1 MQFAL
6 AANTI
11 WSHSAIK
18 LIFTQGPSITTRLV
32 VASFLSISMMVLDH
46 RYNHLE
52 SIRSAL
58 SVMLYPIQYLASLPL
73 LLSESASDAIVSRNQ
88 LEEQRD
94 KLHQENLQLR
104 ARLQKF
110 EALEAENMRL
120 RGLLDS
126 SFKVGDRVLIAEL
139 IAVEQD
145 PFRQQVLINK
155 GKSSGLFEGQPV
167 LDANAVVGQ
176 VTHINPFTASV
187 LLITDAT
194 HALPIQVNRNG
205 LRTIAL
211 GTGLIN
217 RLELPHL
224 PNNADI
230 QVGDLLTTSG
240 LGGGFPPGYPVAEVI
255 EVRREPGQ
263 PFASVIAQTTA
274 HLDRIREV
282 LLVWTLDPRA
292 SSEQA
297 RENTPI
303 PDAEDASTS
312 PPLEAE

>member
-1 MQFAL
+1 V
-6 AANTI
+6 
-11 WSHSAIK
+11 SAV
-18 LIFTQGPSITTRLV
+18 L
-32 VASFLSISMMVLDH
+32 LSIAIMVLDH

-52 SIRSAL
+52 SLRSGL
-58 SVMLYPIQYLASLPL
+58 SVLLFPVQYLASLPL
-73 LLSESASDAIVSRNQ
+73 LLSESASDAITTRSE
-88 LEEQRD
+88 LKSERD
-94 KLHQENLQLR
+94 RLHTENLQLR
-104 ARLQKF
+104 ARQQKF

-155 GKSSGLFEGQPV
+155 GETSGLFVGQPV
-167 LDANAVVGQ
+167 VDANAVVGQ
-176 VTHINPFTASV
+176 VTHITPYSANV

-194 HALPIQVNRNG
+194 HALPVQVSRNG

-230 QVGDLLTTSG
+230 KVGDLLTTSG
-240 LGGGFPPGYPVAEVI
+240 MGGSFPPGYPVAQVI
-255 EVRREPGQ
+255 DVKREPGQ

-282 LLVWTLDPRA
+282 LLVWTLDPDITTTPMTMGK
-292 SSEQA
+292 SE
-297 RENTPI
+297 EP
-303 PDAEDASTS
+303 PVPSEPGEEGAE
-312 PPLEAE
+312 

>member
-1 MQFAL
+1 M
-6 AANTI
+6 
-11 WSHSAIK
+11 K

-32 VASFLSISMMVLDH
+32 AAALLSIALMVLDH
-46 RYNHLE
+46 RRNHLE
-52 SIRSAL
+52 HLRSTLAVL
-58 SVMLYPIQYLASLPL
+58 LYPVQYLAALPV
-73 LLSESASDAIVSRNQ
+73 LLSESAGNAIINRNQ
-88 LEEQRD
+88 LQSERDRLEE
-94 KLHQENLQLR
+94 ENLLLR

-155 GKSSGLFEGQPV
+155 GETSGAFEGQPV

-187 LLITDAT
+187 LLITDAA
-194 HALPIQVNRNG
+194 HALPVQVNRNG

-230 QVGDLLTTSG
+230 QVGDLLVTSG

-255 EVRREPGQ
+255 EVRRVPGQ
-263 PFASVIAQTTA
+263 PFAAVIAQTTA

-282 LLVWTLDPRA
+282 LLVWTLDPGNRPA
-292 SSEQA
+292 IQA
-297 RENTPI
+297 GTDEPSRETTTEP
-303 PDAEDASTS
+303 AK
-312 PPLEAE
+312 EAVE

>member
-1 MQFAL
+1 M
-6 AANTI
+6 I
-11 WSHSAIK
+11 
-18 LIFTQGPSITTRLV
+18 
-32 VASFLSISMMVLDH
+32 LDH

-52 SIRSAL
+52 SLRAGL
-58 SVMLYPIQYLASLPL
+58 SVLLLPVQYLASLPL
-73 LLSESASDAIVSRNQ
+73 LLSESASDAITTHGE
-88 LEEQRD
+88 LESERD
-94 KLHQENLQLR
+94 RLREENLLLR
-104 ARLQKF
+104 ARQQKF

-139 IAVEQD
+139 VAVEQD

-155 GKSSGLFEGQPV
+155 GSTSGLFVGQSV
-167 LDANAVVGQ
+167 VDANAVVGQ
-176 VTHINPFTASV
+176 VTHITPFTASV

-194 HALPIQVNRNG
+194 HALPVQVNRNG

-230 QVGDLLTTSG
+230 KVGDLLTTSG
-240 LGGGFPPGYPVAEVI
+240 LGGSFPPGYPVAEVI
-255 EVRREPGQ
+255 NVKREPGQ
-263 PFASVIAQTTA
+263 PFATVIAQTTA

-282 LLVWTLDPRA
+282 LLVWTLDPNVTKPPMSSAENEEPPA
-292 SSEQA
+292 SPEPSKKEA
-297 RENTPI
+297 
-303 PDAEDASTS
+303 AE
-312 PPLEAE
+312 

>member
-1 MQFAL
+1 
-6 AANTI
+6 
-11 WSHSAIK
+11 
-18 LIFTQGPSITTRLV
+18 
-32 VASFLSISMMVLDH
+32 MVLDH

-52 SIRSAL
+52 SLRATL
-58 SVMLYPIQYLASLPL
+58 SVLLYPIQYLASLPL
-73 LLSESASDAIVSRNQ
+73 LLSESASDAIVSRKQ
-88 LEEQRD
+88 LEKQKENLQD
-94 KLHQENLQLR
+94 ENLQLR

-155 GKSSGLFEGQPV
+155 GKTSGLFKGQPV

-176 VTHINPFTASV
+176 VTHINPFSASV

-194 HALPIQVNRNG
+194 HAMPVQVNRNG

-230 QVGDLLTTSG
+230 KVGDLLITSG
-240 LGGGFPPGYPVAEVI
+240 LGGAFPPGYPVAEVI
-255 EVRREPGQ
+255 EVRRVPGQ

-282 LLVWTLDPRA
+282 LLVWTLDPGIGPGDP
-292 SSEQA
+292 QTG
-297 RENTPI
+297 TPI
-303 PDAEDASTS
+303 ANEDEQTVLESQ
-312 PPLEAE
+312 EAE

>member
-1 MQFAL
+1 M
-6 AANTI
+6 
-11 WSHSAIK
+11 K

-32 VASFLSISMMVLDH
+32 TAVLLSIVIMVLDH

-52 SIRSAL
+52 SLRSGL
-58 SVMLYPIQYLASLPL
+58 SVLLFPVQYLASLPVI
-73 LLSESASDAIVSRNQ
+73 LSESASDAITSRSE
-88 LEEQRD
+88 LETARE
-94 KLHQENLQLR
+94 KLQAENLTLR
-104 ARLQKF
+104 ARQQKF

-155 GKSSGLFEGQPV
+155 GSTSELFVGQPV
-167 LDANAVVGQ
+167 VDANAVVGQ
-176 VTHINPFTASV
+176 VTHINPLSASV

-194 HALPIQVNRNG
+194 HALPVQVNRNG

-230 QVGDLLTTSG
+230 KVGDLLTTSG
-240 LGGGFPPGYPVAEVI
+240 LGGSFPPGYPVAEVI
-255 EVRREPGQ
+255 DVKREPGQ

-282 LLVWTLDPRA
+282 LLVWTLDPDMGA
-292 SSEQA
+292 ETLPAEETADAATEAQAVSEGG
-297 RENTPI
+297 E
-303 PDAEDASTS
+303 
-312 PPLEAE
+312 

>member
-1 MQFAL
+1 ML
-6 AANTI
+6 
-11 WSHSAIK
+11 
-18 LIFTQGPSITTRLV
+18 LSITV
-32 VASFLSISMMVLDH
+32 MVLDH
-46 RYNHLE
+46 RHNHLE
-52 SIRSAL
+52 SLRSGL
-58 SVMLYPIQYLASLPL
+58 SVLLYPVQYLAGLPL
-73 LLSESASDAIVSRNQ
+73 LLSESASKALTSRGELESERDQ
-88 LEEQRD
+88 LHD
-94 KLHQENLQLR
+94 ENLQLR

-145 PFRQQVLINK
+145 PFRQQVLISK
-155 GKSSGLFEGQPV
+155 GETSGLFEGQPV

-176 VTHINPFTASV
+176 VTHINPFSASV
-187 LLITDAT
+187 LLITDAA
-194 HALPIQVNRNG
+194 HALPVQVNRNG

-230 QVGDLLTTSG
+230 KVGDLLITSG

-282 LLVWTLDPRA
+282 LLVWTLNPDIRPDTQID
-292 SSEQA
+292 E
-297 RENTPI
+297 ENPE
-303 PDAEDASTS
+303 PDVTTDSTTEVAE
-312 PPLEAE
+312 

>member
-1 MQFAL
+1 M
-6 AANTI
+6 
-11 WSHSAIK
+11 K

-32 VASFLSISMMVLDH
+32 AAVLLSIAIMVLDH

-52 SIRSAL
+52 SLRSGL
-58 SVMLYPIQYLASLPL
+58 SVLLFPVQYLASLPL
-73 LLSESASDAIVSRNQ
+73 LLSEPARDAINSRNE
-88 LEEQRD
+88 LEAELDR
-94 KLHQENLQLR
+94 LHAENLLLR
-104 ARLQKF
+104 ARQQKF

-139 IAVEQD
+139 VAVEQD

-155 GKSSGLFEGQPV
+155 GKTSGLFVGQPV
-167 LDANAVVGQ
+167 VDANAVVGQ
-176 VTHINPFTASV
+176 VTHINPFSASV
-187 LLITDAT
+187 LLITDAA
-194 HALPIQVNRNG
+194 HALPVQVSRNG

-230 QVGDLLTTSG
+230 KAGDLLTTSG
-240 LGGGFPPGYPVAEVI
+240 MGGSFPPGYPVAEVI
-255 EVRREPGQ
+255 DVRREPGQ

-282 LLVWTLDPRA
+282 LLVWTLDPDIVA
-292 SSEQA
+292 DSMPTE
-297 RENTPI
+297 EEETLP
-303 PDAEDASTS
+303 ASTA
-312 PPLEAE
+312 PTGEAGE

>member
-1 MQFAL
+1 M
-6 AANTI
+6 
-11 WSHSAIK
+11 
-18 LIFTQGPSITTRLV
+18 FTQGPSITTRLV
-32 VASFLSISMMVLDH
+32 VAALLSTSLMVLDH

-52 SIRSAL
+52 SLRSAL
-58 SVMLYPIQYLASLPL
+58 SVLLYPIQYLASLPL
-73 LLSESASDAIVSRNQ
+73 LLSESASEAIISRSQ

-94 KLHQENLQLR
+94 NFHQENLQLR

-176 VTHINPFTASV
+176 VTHITPFNASV
-187 LLITDAT
+187 LLITDAA
-194 HALPIQVNRNG
+194 HALPVQVNRNG

-230 QVGDLLTTSG
+230 QVGDLLITSG

-282 LLVWTLDPRA
+282 LLVWTLDPRSAIEEPVTDDPPPSNEENSQA
-292 SSEQA
+292 SEPQ
-297 RENTPI
+297 EV
-303 PDAEDASTS
+303 E
-312 PPLEAE
+312 

>member
-1 MQFAL
+1 
-6 AANTI
+6 
-11 WSHSAIK
+11 
-18 LIFTQGPSITTRLV
+18 
-32 VASFLSISMMVLDH
+32 MVLDH

-52 SIRSAL
+52 SLRSGL
-58 SVMLYPIQYLASLPL
+58 SILLFPVQYLASLPL
-73 LLSESASDAIVSRNQ
+73 LLSESASNAITTRSQ
-88 LEEQRD
+88 LESERD
-94 KLHQENLQLR
+94 RLHTENLQLR
-104 ARLQKF
+104 ARQQKF

-155 GKSSGLFEGQPV
+155 GETSGLFVGQPV
-167 LDANAVVGQ
+167 VDANAVVGQ
-176 VTHINPFTASV
+176 VTHISPYSASV
-187 LLITDAT
+187 LLITDAA
-194 HALPIQVNRNG
+194 HALPVQVNRNG

-230 QVGDLLTTSG
+230 KVGDLLTTSG
-240 LGGGFPPGYPVAEVI
+240 MGGSFPPGYPVAEVI
-255 EVRREPGQ
+255 DVKREPGQ

-282 LLVWTLDPRA
+282 LLVWTLDPDITTTSMTMEESEEPPA
-292 SSEQA
+292 SPEPSE
-297 RENTPI
+297 
-303 PDAEDASTS
+303 
-312 PPLEAE
+312 EATE

>member
-1 MQFAL
+1 M
-6 AANTI
+6 
-11 WSHSAIK
+11 K

-32 VASFLSISMMVLDH
+32 AAVLLSIALMVLDH
-46 RYNHLE
+46 RRNHLE
-52 SIRSAL
+52 YLRSTLAVL
-58 SVMLYPIQYLASLPL
+58 LYPVQYLAALPV
-73 LLSESASDAIVSRNQ
+73 LLSESAGNAIINRNQ
-88 LEEQRD
+88 LQSERDRLEE
-94 KLHQENLQLR
+94 ENLLLR

-155 GKSSGLFEGQPV
+155 GETSGAFEGQPV

-187 LLITDAT
+187 LLITDAA
-194 HALPIQVNRNG
+194 HALPVQVNRNG

-230 QVGDLLTTSG
+230 QVGDLLVTSG

-255 EVRREPGQ
+255 EVRRVPGQ
-263 PFASVIAQTTA
+263 PFAAVIAQTAA

-282 LLVWTLDPRA
+282 LLVWTLDPGNRPA
-292 SSEQA
+292 MQA
-297 RENTPI
+297 GTDEPSRETTTEP
-303 PDAEDASTS
+303 AK
-312 PPLEAE
+312 EAVE

>member
-1 MQFAL
+1 M
-6 AANTI
+6 
-11 WSHSAIK
+11 K

-32 VASFLSISMMVLDH
+32 VAILLSISLMVLDH

-52 SIRSAL
+52 SLRATL
-58 SVMLYPIQYLASLPL
+58 SVLLYPIQYLASVPV
-73 LLSESASDAIVSRNQ
+73 LLSESASDALVSRSQ

-94 KLHQENLQLR
+94 QLHEENVLLR
-104 ARLQKF
+104 ARLQKY
-110 EALEAENMRL
+110 ESLEAENMRL

-139 IAVEQD
+139 VSVEQD
-145 PFRQQVLINK
+145 PFRQEVLINK
-155 GKSSGLFEGQPV
+155 GSTSGLFEGQPV

-176 VTHINPFTASV
+176 VTHINPFTANV
-187 LLITDAT
+187 LLITDAA
-194 HALPIQVNRNG
+194 HAMPVQVNRNG

-230 QVGDLLTTSG
+230 QVGDLLVTSG
-240 LGGGFPPGYPVAEVI
+240 LGGAFPPGYPVAEVI
-255 EVRREPGQ
+255 EVRRIPGQ

-282 LLVWTLDPRA
+282 LLVWTLDPGVSPGKPVVTQPPGEDQAAATAESPA
-292 SSEQA
+292 SPA
-297 RENTPI
+297 TP
-303 PDAEDASTS
+303 
-312 PPLEAE
+312 EAEGVE

>member
-1 MQFAL
+1 ML
-6 AANTI
+6 
-11 WSHSAIK
+11 
-18 LIFTQGPSITTRLV
+18 
-32 VASFLSISMMVLDH
+32 LSISIMVLDH

-52 SIRSAL
+52 SLRSGL
-58 SVMLYPIQYLASLPL
+58 SVLLFPVQYLASLPL
-73 LLSESASDAIVSRNQ
+73 LLSESASDAITNRNK
-88 LEEQRD
+88 LESERN
-94 KLHQENLQLR
+94 KLHAENLLLR
-104 ARLQKF
+104 ARQQKF

-139 IAVEQD
+139 ISVEQD

-155 GKSSGLFEGQPV
+155 GSTSGLFVGQPV
-167 LDANAVVGQ
+167 VDASAVVGQ
-176 VTHINPFTASV
+176 VTHISPFNASV
-187 LLITDAT
+187 LLITDAA
-194 HALPIQVNRNG
+194 HALPVQVNRNG

-230 QVGDLLTTSG
+230 KVGDLLTTSG
-240 LGGGFPPGYPVAEVI
+240 MGGSFPPGYPVAEVI
-255 EVRREPGQ
+255 DVKREPGQ

-282 LLVWTLDPRA
+282 LLVWTLDPGMGTLDDHTEETEETEET
-292 SSEQA
+292 SEQSG
-297 RENTPI
+297 EGS
-303 PDAEDASTS
+303 E
-312 PPLEAE
+312 

>member
-1 MQFAL
+1 M
-6 AANTI
+6 
-11 WSHSAIK
+11 K

-32 VASFLSISMMVLDH
+32 AAVLLSIAIMVLDH

-52 SIRSAL
+52 SLRSGL
-58 SVMLYPIQYLASLPL
+58 SVLLFPVQYLASLPL
-73 LLSESASDAIVSRNQ
+73 LLSESASDAINSRGE
-88 LEEQRD
+88 LEAERD
-94 KLHQENLQLR
+94 RLHAENLLLR
-104 ARLQKF
+104 ARQQKF

-139 IAVEQD
+139 VAVEQD

-155 GKSSGLFEGQPV
+155 GKTSGLFVGQPV
-167 LDANAVVGQ
+167 VDANAVVGQ
-176 VTHINPFTASV
+176 VTHINPFSASV
-187 LLITDAT
+187 LLITDAA
-194 HALPIQVNRNG
+194 HALPVQVHRNG

-230 QVGDLLTTSG
+230 KVGDLLTTSG
-240 LGGGFPPGYPVAEVI
+240 MGGSFPPGYPVAEVI
-255 EVRREPGQ
+255 DVRREPGQ

-282 LLVWTLDPRA
+282 LLVWTLDPDIVA
-292 SSEQA
+292 DSM
-297 RENTPI
+297 PI
-303 PDAEDASTS
+303 EEDEAQPASTA
-312 PPLEAE
+312 PTGEAGE

>member
-1 MQFAL
+1 M
-6 AANTI
+6 
-11 WSHSAIK
+11 K

-32 VASFLSISMMVLDH
+32 AAVLLSIAIMVLDH

-52 SIRSAL
+52 SLRSGL
-58 SVMLYPIQYLASLPL
+58 SVLLFPVQYLASLPL
-73 LLSESASDAIVSRNQ
+73 LLSESASDAINSRSE
-88 LEEQRD
+88 LEAERD
-94 KLHQENLQLR
+94 RLHAENLLLHARQL
-104 ARLQKF
+104 KF

-139 IAVEQD
+139 VAVEQD

-155 GKSSGLFEGQPV
+155 GKTSGLFVGQPV
-167 LDANAVVGQ
+167 VDANAVVGQ
-176 VTHINPFTASV
+176 VTHINPFSASV
-187 LLITDAT
+187 LLITDAA
-194 HALPIQVNRNG
+194 HALPVQVSRNG

-230 QVGDLLTTSG
+230 KVGDLLTTSG
-240 LGGGFPPGYPVAEVI
+240 MGGSFPPGYPVAEVI
-255 EVRREPGQ
+255 DVRREPGQ

-282 LLVWTLDPRA
+282 LLVWTLDPDIIA
-292 SSEQA
+292 DSMPTE
-297 RENTPI
+297 
-303 PDAEDASTS
+303 EDETLPAPTA
-312 PPLEAE
+312 PTGEAGE

>member
-1 MQFAL
+1 MAAAL
-6 AANTI
+6 
-11 WSHSAIK
+11 
-18 LIFTQGPSITTRLV
+18 
-32 VASFLSISMMVLDH
+32 LSIAIMVLDH

-52 SIRSAL
+52 SLRSGL
-58 SVMLYPIQYLASLPL
+58 SVLLFPVQYLASLPL
-73 LLSESASDAIVSRNQ
+73 LLSESASDAINSRSE
-88 LEEQRD
+88 LEAERD
-94 KLHQENLQLR
+94 RLHAENLRLR
-104 ARLQKF
+104 ARQQKF

-139 IAVEQD
+139 VAVEQD

-155 GKSSGLFEGQPV
+155 GKTSGLFVGQPV
-167 LDANAVVGQ
+167 VDANAVVGQ
-176 VTHINPFTASV
+176 VTHINPFSASV
-187 LLITDAT
+187 LLITDAA
-194 HALPIQVNRNG
+194 HALPVQVHRNG

-230 QVGDLLTTSG
+230 KVGDLLTTSG
-240 LGGGFPPGYPVAEVI
+240 MGGSFPPGYPVAEVI
-255 EVRREPGQ
+255 DVRREPGQ

-282 LLVWTLDPRA
+282 LLVWTLDPDIVA
-292 SSEQA
+292 DSMPME
-297 RENTPI
+297 
-303 PDAEDASTS
+303 EDKALPASTAPS
-312 PPLEAE
+312 GEAGE

>member
-1 MQFAL
+1 M
-6 AANTI
+6 
-11 WSHSAIK
+11 K

-32 VASFLSISMMVLDH
+32 VAMLLSITVMVLDH
-46 RYNHLE
+46 RHNHLE
-52 SIRSAL
+52 SLRSGL
-58 SVMLYPIQYLASLPL
+58 SVLLYPVQYLAGLPL
-73 LLSESASDAIVSRNQ
+73 LLSESASKAITSRGELESERDQ
-88 LEEQRD
+88 LHD
-94 KLHQENLQLR
+94 ENLQLR

-145 PFRQQVLINK
+145 PFRQQVLISK
-155 GKSSGLFEGQPV
+155 GETSGLFEGQPV

-176 VTHINPFTASV
+176 VTHINPFSASV
-187 LLITDAT
+187 LLITDAA
-194 HALPIQVNRNG
+194 HALPVQVNRNG

-230 QVGDLLTTSG
+230 KVGDLLITSG

-282 LLVWTLDPRA
+282 LLVWTLNPDIRPDTQID
-292 SSEQA
+292 E
-297 RENTPI
+297 ENPE
-303 PDAEDASTS
+303 PDVTTDSTTEVAE
-312 PPLEAE
+312 

>member
-1 MQFAL
+1 MAAAL
-6 AANTI
+6 
-11 WSHSAIK
+11 
-18 LIFTQGPSITTRLV
+18 
-32 VASFLSISMMVLDH
+32 LSIAIMVLDH

-52 SIRSAL
+52 SLRSGL
-58 SVMLYPIQYLASLPL
+58 SVLLFPVQYLASLPL
-73 LLSESASDAIVSRNQ
+73 LLSESASDAINSRSE
-88 LEEQRD
+88 LEAERD
-94 KLHQENLQLR
+94 RLHAENLRLR
-104 ARLQKF
+104 ARQQKF

-139 IAVEQD
+139 VAVEQD

-155 GKSSGLFEGQPV
+155 GKTSGLFVGQPV
-167 LDANAVVGQ
+167 VDANAVVGQ
-176 VTHINPFTASV
+176 VTHINPFSASV
-187 LLITDAT
+187 LLITDAA
-194 HALPIQVNRNG
+194 HALPVQVHRNG

-230 QVGDLLTTSG
+230 KVGDLLTTSG
-240 LGGGFPPGYPVAEVI
+240 MGGSFPPGYPVAEVI
-255 EVRREPGQ
+255 DVRREPGQ

-282 LLVWTLDPRA
+282 LLVWTLDPDIVA
-292 SSEQA
+292 DSMPME
-297 RENTPI
+297 
-303 PDAEDASTS
+303 EDEALPASTEPS
-312 PPLEAE
+312 GEAGE

>member
-1 MQFAL
+1 MTAVL
-6 AANTI
+6 
-11 WSHSAIK
+11 
-18 LIFTQGPSITTRLV
+18 
-32 VASFLSISMMVLDH
+32 LSIVIMVLDH

-52 SIRSAL
+52 SLRSGL
-58 SVMLYPIQYLASLPL
+58 SVLLFPVQYLASLPVI
-73 LLSESASDAIVSRNQ
+73 LSESASDAITSRSE
-88 LEEQRD
+88 LESVRE
-94 KLHQENLQLR
+94 KLQAENLTLR
-104 ARLQKF
+104 ARQQKF

-155 GKSSGLFEGQPV
+155 GSTSELFVGQPV
-167 LDANAVVGQ
+167 VDANAVVGQ
-176 VTHINPFTASV
+176 VTHINPLSASV

-194 HALPIQVNRNG
+194 HALPVQVNRNG

-230 QVGDLLTTSG
+230 KVGDLLTTSG
-240 LGGGFPPGYPVAEVI
+240 LGGSFPPGYPVAEVI
-255 EVRREPGQ
+255 DVNREPGQ

-282 LLVWTLDPRA
+282 LLVWTLDPDMGTDA
-292 SSEQA
+292 PAAEETVDAAAETQA
-297 RENTPI
+297 IRE
-303 PDAEDASTS
+303 
-312 PPLEAE
+312 

>member
-1 MQFAL
+1 M
-6 AANTI
+6 
-11 WSHSAIK
+11 
-18 LIFTQGPSITTRLV
+18 FTQGPSITTRLV
-32 VASFLSISMMVLDH
+32 AAVLLSIAIMVLDH

-52 SIRSAL
+52 SLRSGL
-58 SVMLYPIQYLASLPL
+58 SVLLFPVQYLASLPL
-73 LLSESASDAIVSRNQ
+73 LLSESASDAITSRGE
-88 LEEQRD
+88 LESERNR
-94 KLHQENLQLR
+94 LHAENLLLR
-104 ARLQKF
+104 ARQQKF

-139 IAVEQD
+139 VAVEQD

-155 GKSSGLFEGQPV
+155 GKTSGLFVGQPV
-167 LDANAVVGQ
+167 VDANAVVGQ
-176 VTHINPFTASV
+176 VTHINPFSASV
-187 LLITDAT
+187 LLITDAA
-194 HALPIQVNRNG
+194 HALPVQVNRNG

-230 QVGDLLTTSG
+230 KVGDLLTTSG
-240 LGGGFPPGYPVAEVI
+240 MGGSFPPGYPVAEVI
-255 EVRREPGQ
+255 DVKREPGQ

-282 LLVWTLDPRA
+282 LLVWTLDPDIDAEAMPTEEDEKLSA
-292 SSEQA
+292 SSAPTGEG
-297 RENTPI
+297 
-303 PDAEDASTS
+303 AE
-312 PPLEAE
+312 

>member
-1 MQFAL
+1 ML
-6 AANTI
+6 
-11 WSHSAIK
+11 
-18 LIFTQGPSITTRLV
+18 
-32 VASFLSISMMVLDH
+32 LSIAIMVLDH

-52 SIRSAL
+52 SLRSGL
-58 SVMLYPIQYLASLPL
+58 SVLLFPVQYLASLPL
-73 LLSESASDAIVSRNQ
+73 LLSESASDAINSRSE
-88 LEEQRD
+88 LEAERD
-94 KLHQENLQLR
+94 RLHAENLLLR
-104 ARLQKF
+104 ARQQKF

-139 IAVEQD
+139 VAVEQD

-155 GKSSGLFEGQPV
+155 GKTSGLFVGQPV
-167 LDANAVVGQ
+167 VDANAVVGQ
-176 VTHINPFTASV
+176 VTHINPFSASV
-187 LLITDAT
+187 LLITDAA
-194 HALPIQVNRNG
+194 HALPVQVSRNG

-230 QVGDLLTTSG
+230 KIGDLLTTSG
-240 LGGGFPPGYPVAEVI
+240 MGGSFPPGYPVAEVI
-255 EVRREPGQ
+255 DVRREPGQ

-282 LLVWTLDPRA
+282 LLVWTLDPDIVA
-292 SSEQA
+292 DSM
-297 RENTPI
+297 PI
-303 PDAEDASTS
+303 EEDEALPASTA
-312 PPLEAE
+312 PTGEAGE

>member
-1 MQFAL
+1 
-6 AANTI
+6 
-11 WSHSAIK
+11 
-18 LIFTQGPSITTRLV
+18 V
-32 VASFLSISMMVLDH
+32 VAVLLSIAIMVLDH

-52 SIRSAL
+52 SLRSGL
-58 SVMLYPIQYLASLPL
+58 SVLLFPVQYLASLPL
-73 LLSESASDAIVSRNQ
+73 LLSESASDAITTRSE
-88 LEEQRD
+88 LESERD
-94 KLHQENLQLR
+94 RLHAENLLLR
-104 ARLQKF
+104 ARQQKF

-155 GKSSGLFEGQPV
+155 GETSGLFVGQPV
-167 LDANAVVGQ
+167 VDANAVVGQ
-176 VTHINPFTASV
+176 VTHITPFNASV

-194 HALPIQVNRNG
+194 HALPVQVNRNG

-230 QVGDLLTTSG
+230 KVGDLLTTSG
-240 LGGGFPPGYPVAEVI
+240 LGGSFPPGYPVAEVI
-255 EVRREPGQ
+255 DVKREPGQ

-282 LLVWTLDPRA
+282 LLVWTLDPEIA
-292 SSEQA
+292 TVPMPSE
-297 RENTPI
+297 ES
-303 PDAEDASTS
+303 E
-312 PPLEAE
+312 EATE